1 MPSIEKNNSVN
12 NNVSNF
18 VETAKNKTSAAAS
31 AVANHPM
38 TQSVANGP
46 VVENVKDQSAKTQ
59 AEFSNLAASRTT
71 PQTPAAT
78 GQQLTHYHSFF
89 SSLLSWNNPRA
100 SGIAY
105 ASIVTFIFAARYLD
119 ILRYAFKLTWMTLGV
134 TVLAEVA
141 GKAVLSHGLASQ
153 FRPKK
158 YFTVSKS
165 TLDSLTGDFSEL
177 VNFFV
182 IESQRILFAENLFAS
197 IAAFL
202 GAFISYYLIKFV
214 PFWGLTLISTSVLF
228 LSPLIYKTNKEVID
242 HYIAQATEIVNQQS
256 KQVRDLAAQQA
267 SRASETT
274 KQYVGDYSHKAQELI
289 GNARG
294 RSTSPT
300 TVKSEPAVKKESPS
314 AFKAED
320 FPTAP
325 KEVFPSAPKEVL
337 QDAPSAEEVGK
348 SLNTD
353 DPLIAA

>member
-1 MPSIEKNNSVN
+1 
-12 NNVSNF
+12 
-18 VETAKNKTSAAAS
+18 
-31 AVANHPM
+31 M

-46 VVENVKDQSAKTQ
+46 VVEKAKIESNKTQ
-59 AEFSNLAASRTT
+59 AEFSNLAASRQT
-71 PQTPAAT
+71 PETPAAT

-158 YFTVSKS
+158 YFTISKS

-182 IESQRILFAENLFAS
+182 IESQRIVFAENLFATVAS
-197 IAAFL
+197 FL

-214 PFWGLTLISTSVLF
+214 PFWGLTLISTTVIF
-228 LSPLIYKTNKEVID
+228 ISPLIYKTNKETID
-242 HYIAQATEIVNQQS
+242 HYVAQATDIVNQQS
-256 KQVRDLAAQQA
+256 KQVRDMAAQQA

-294 RSTSPT
+294 RSNSPT
-300 TVKSEPAVKKESPS
+300 AVKSEPALKQDSP
-314 AFKAED
+314 AFKADD
-320 FPTAP
+320 FPVAP
-325 KEVFPSAPKEVL
+325 KEDFKVPPSVA
-337 QDAPSAEEVGK
+337 DSANKLK
-348 SLNTD
+348 SD
-353 DPLIAA
+353 DPLITA